1 MGDRARVMRRSTLAA
16 LAVLA
21 LGGAALALRPWAGR
35 TPDAVE
41 GPHAHRRQAEQA
53 LEAQDSPRAREHLEQ
68 CLASWPAHAETHFLL
83 ACACRRADDVEAWQR
98 HLRAADAL
106 QWPAEE
112 IAFERQLM
120 QAQVGRLAGVE
131 APLLEQRSAGGAEEE
146 LILEALVKGYLEVY
160 RLPDAAYWASHW
172 IERHPGRWQPWLY
185 RGRAHYLN
193 RALGRAAA
201 DYRRALEIKPDHR
214 QGRLW
219 LASALLLGGQFAE
232 ALPEFETYLRDDPDD
247 PAGLLGLA
255 TCYLELNRQGPAEA
269 ALDRLLARHPEN
281 VAALLVR
288 ARLEMAR
295 DAPDRALTW
304 LKKAEAV
311 APREEDILNALV
323 LASRQLGRQAEA
335 EAYQRRLDE
344 VHKETA
350 RLDEARRQIIRTPN
364 EVGPRYEAGVL
375 CLRLER
381 AQEALG
387 WLLGALDLDPNYRP
401 THQALADCYEKLGE
415 PRRAAYHRPRAGQK

>member
-1 MGDRARVMRRSTLAA
+1 
-16 LAVLA
+16 VLA
-21 LGGAALALRPWAGR
+21 LGGAALALRPWAGP
-35 TPDAVE
+35 TADTVE
-41 GPHAHRRQAEQA
+41 GPHAHWRQAEQA
-53 LEAQDSPRAREHLEQ
+53 LEAQDFPRAREHLEE
-68 CLASWPAHAETHFLL
+68 CLASWPAHAQSHFLL
-83 ACACRRADDVEAWQR
+83 ARACRRADDADTWQT
-98 HLRAADAL
+98 HLRAAEAL

-112 IAFERQLM
+112 IGFERRLM
-120 QAQVGRLAGVE
+120 QAQVGKLTDLE

-172 IERHPGRWQPWLY
+172 IERHPERWQPWLY
-185 RGRAHYLN
+185 RGRARYFN
-193 RALGRAAA
+193 RAMGRAAA

-232 ALPEFETYLRDDPDD
+232 ALPEFETYLRDDSDD

-255 TCYLELNRQGPAEA
+255 TCHLELSRQGPAEA
-269 ALDRLLARHPEN
+269 ALNRLLARHPDH
-281 VAALLVR
+281 VAALLVQ

-295 DAPDRALTW
+295 DAPDKALTW

-311 APREEDILNALV
+311 APLEGDILNALV
-323 LASRQLGRQAEA
+323 LACRRLGRQAEA
-335 EAYQRRLDE
+335 EAYQHRLDK
-344 VHKETA
+344 VQKETA

-375 CLRLER
+375 CLRLDR

-387 WLLGALDLDPNYRP
+387 WLLAVLDLDPDHRA
-401 THQALADCYEKLGE
+401 THQALADCYAKLGE
-415 PRRAAYHRPRAGQK
+415 PRRAAYHRSRATQK